1 MVSESGPARAGRIGT
16 YNDPASAA
24 RPRRATRVE
33 SDAAAPVSTDTAVD
47 GTAVRAPPA
56 IELRELAHDYS
67 TEAGIVRALDRID
80 LAVAPGEFVSIVGPS
95 GCGKTTLLRAVAGLL
110 EPSIGSLSVLGGSPR
125 EAQRE
130 RSIGLV
136 TQEPGLM
143 PWLTVADNVRMSL
156 QLAGRPDAVDSWLR
170 RVGIDRFA
178 GLYPRELSG
187 GMKQRVALARALAH
201 APRLLLMDEPFGAL
215 DELSR
220 EALRLELLEIWER
233 ERSSVLFV
241 THSIREALLL
251 SDRVVVMSGSPGR
264 IVEQIDVSFARPR
277 SDALFV
283 DRDFLALEQQ
293 IRALLKATN

>member
-1 MVSESGPARAGRIGT
+1 M
-16 YNDPASAA
+16 
-24 RPRRATRVE
+24 
-33 SDAAAPVSTDTAVD
+33 STDTAVD
-47 GTAVRAPPA
+47 GSSPLAPAA
-56 IELRELAHDYS
+56 IQLRELAHEYS
-67 TEAGIVRALDRID
+67 TDSGVVHALAAVD
-80 LAVAPGEFVSIVGPS
+80 LDVAPGEFVSIVGPS
-95 GCGKTTLLRAVAGLL
+95 GCGKTTMLRAVAGLL
-110 EPSIGSLSVLGGSPR
+110 EPSIGSLSVLGGSPQH
-125 EAQRE
+125 AQQQHA
-130 RSIGLV
+130 IGLV

-143 PWLTVADNVRMSL
+143 PWLKVAANVRMSSK
-156 QLAGRPDAVDSWLR
+156 LAGQPDSVDQWLS

-264 IVEQIDVSFARPR
+264 ILEDLRVPFDRPR
-277 SDALFV
+277 SDALFLEG
-283 DRDFLALEQQ
+283 DFLALEQQ
-293 IRALLKATN
+293 IRALLSEVT

>member
-1 MVSESGPARAGRIGT
+1 
-16 YNDPASAA
+16 
-24 RPRRATRVE
+24 
-33 SDAAAPVSTDTAVD
+33 
-47 GTAVRAPPA
+47 
-56 IELRELAHDYS
+56 
-67 TEAGIVRALDRID
+67 
-80 LAVAPGEFVSIVGPS
+80 
-95 GCGKTTLLRAVAGLL
+95 
-110 EPSIGSLSVLGGSPR
+110 
-125 EAQRE
+125 
-130 RSIGLV
+130 
-136 TQEPGLM
+136 M

-156 QLAGRPDAVDSWLR
+156 RLAGRPAVIDGWLR
-170 RVGIDRFA
+170 RVGIDQFA

-264 IVEQIDVSFARPR
+264 ILEDVAVPFARPR
-277 SDALFV
+277 SDELFV
-283 DRDFLALEQQ
+283 DAGFLALEEQ
-293 IRALLKATN
+293 IRALLRAAG

>member
-1 MVSESGPARAGRIGT
+1 MILPRLPGRGE
-16 YNDPASAA
+16 
-24 RPRRATRVE
+24 RQHE
-33 SDAAAPVSTDTAVD
+33 SDAAAAVSTDTVVD
-47 GTAVRAPPA
+47 GVPGRSTAA
-56 IELRELAHDYS
+56 IELRELAHDYLTDS
-67 TEAGIVRALDRID
+67 GVVHALDVID
-80 LAVAPGEFVSIVGPS
+80 LNVAPGEFVSIVGPS
-95 GCGKTTLLRAVAGLL
+95 GCGKTTILRAVAGLL
-110 EPSIGSLSVLGGSPR
+110 EPSTGSLSVLGGSPR

-130 RSIGLV
+130 RAIGLV
-136 TQEPGLM
+136 TQEPGLL
-143 PWLTVADNVRMSL
+143 PWLTVAENVRMSL
-156 QLAGRPDAVDSWLR
+156 QLAGRLDAVDGWLR

-187 GMKQRVALARALAH
+187 GMKQRAVLARALAH

-251 SDRVVVMSGSPGR
+251 ADRVVVMSGSPGR
-264 IVEQIDVSFARPR
+264 ILEELEVPLARPR

-283 DRDFLALEQQ
+283 DGEFLALEER
-293 IRALLKATN
+293 IRALLRAAD

>member
-1 MVSESGPARAGRIGT
+1 MVSGSGSARAGRIGT
-16 YNDPASAA
+16 YNDPASTA
-24 RPRRATRVE
+24 RPRRVTRVE
-33 SDAAAPVSTDTAVD
+33 LDAAAPVSTDTAVD
-47 GTAVRAPPA
+47 GASARGTSA
-56 IELRELAHDYS
+56 IELRGLAHDYS
-67 TEAGIVRALDRID
+67 TDAGVVRALDAVD
-80 LAVAPGEFVSIVGPS
+80 LDVALGEFVSIVGPS
-95 GCGKTTLLRAVAGLL
+95 GCGKTTMLRAVAGLL
-110 EPSIGSLSVLGGSPR
+110 EPSLGSLSVLGGTSR

-130 RSIGLV
+130 RAIGLV

-143 PWLTVADNVRMSL
+143 PWLTVAENVRMSL
-156 QLAGRPDAVDSWLR
+156 QLAGRPDAVDGWLR

-264 IVEQIDVSFARPR
+264 ILEQFAVPFARPR

-283 DRDFLALEQQ
+283 DGEFLALEEQ
-293 IRALLKATN
+293 IRALLRAAV